1 MSRPYISHIKDFAK
15 TSRNGAIRKQLE
27 WHQFKAGFR
36 LSTVPSYTTFS
47 ALCKIAS
54 PITATAAGV
63 TNQLSPCVRNA
74 RIVHATNGASLK
86 RSPERRAP
94 KPPAL
99 PGEVWI
105 NKPLQVT

>member
-1 MSRPYISHIKDFAK
+1 
-15 TSRNGAIRKQLE
+15 
-27 WHQFKAGFR
+27 
-36 LSTVPSYTTFS
+36 
-47 ALCKIAS
+47 
-54 PITATAAGV
+54 
-63 TNQLSPCVRNA
+63 VRNA